1 MGSSAVSITT
11 WTMRVAVTTSGC
23 NVTGIL
29 PTASMRCGRNFFSA
43 GSAMTKRIKT
53 GFATCALAMVL
64 IVPYLL
70 RAEDTTIEKAGVAVG
85 VSAGNVIFLPAKAI
99 STSMGLFFGALSF
112 VLTGGDTEVM
122 QQAWRDTTEGPY
134 LITPEVARKAIG
146 KRPDLSE
153 TE

>member
-1 MGSSAVSITT
+1 
-11 WTMRVAVTTSGC
+11 
-23 NVTGIL
+23 
-29 PTASMRCGRNFFSA
+29 
-43 GSAMTKRIKT
+43 MTKRIKT